1 MQPPKSKSRS
11 VSSSTSHRIDVIVFV
26 VVNVVNV
33 VNVVVV
39 VVVVNVVIDVVD
51 VVVVAVMAAADD
63 DDGEEKNPG
72 LKNVLAEQIRRV
84 QKIFFSL

>member
-1 MQPPKSKSRS
+1 MNASPRCRDLT
-11 VSSSTSHRIDVIVFV
+11 VDV
-26 VVNVVNV
+26 N
-33 VNVVVV
+33 
-39 VVVVNVVIDVVD
+39 VVD